1 MRNILRSFPSLS
13 GEDLAPTTIKSDSC
27 WFLYSV
33 EVIGSHG
40 FLDVL
45 AQCFPVIGFRD
56 NVFGQALCYKA
67 AVAFLGYFE
76 NNLVHADQI
85 TALASQSQGGSVEEA
100 FRSRKSGRRRFPV
113 KRTPATG
120 FDRCS
125 QFIGVFLEALL
136 AGGDQPCICWER

>member
-1 MRNILRSFPSLS
+1 MNLVPNMV
-13 GEDLAPTTIKSDSC
+13 KSDSC
-27 WFLYSV
+27 WHLYSV

-67 AVAFLGYFE
+67 AVTFLGYLKDK
-76 NNLVHADQI
+76 LVHGVQI
-85 TALASQSQGGSVEEA
+85 TALASQSQGGSVEEV
-100 FRSRKSGRRRFPV
+100 FRSWKFGRRRFPV

-125 QFIGVFLEALL
+125 QFT
-136 AGGDQPCICWER
+136 